1 MRNSRLGLA
10 LALVACIALS
20 TLRAQEITLVDQ
32 LREQI
37 KTTETLLEQSTRN
50 NEKAQL
56 QKQLDRLRRELE
68 NQEERLRLLQK
79 EKELERTLAAT
90 PEGALRDM
98 IRRNDLST
106 DHLEKEIAA
115 KESAIRELEGQRD
128 SLVEQRAAVR
138 PDNDKLAVAAADLEE
153 RIFAARDAI
162 GALQV
167 ERDSLKRELEF
178 AQQIDRVETRLK
190 EAQTLKRPTL
200 AAVVSLRTDVLQR
213 DHDIGAEA
221 ALRGNHEA
229 SREVARATLEL
240 ARQKL
245 AQIDEEIAL
254 KEKQTGLFNSNAQV
268 ARLLSIARSQK
279 KYLDQR
285 LTSAERTV
293 AAWDRMIR
301 ADERLTDLMSHEATW
316 LQIASDKMQDAY
328 VRRLAIP
335 AAIIVGLCILYL
347 LISRLVLP
355 AVQHRENL
363 LLTRRFGR
371 YLLLLA
377 SVIVI
382 GAFLFEDLRLFATTL
397 GIVSAAI
404 VIALQDVC
412 AAMAGWVVIITGGKF
427 RIGDRVEIDGTH
439 GDVLDIELL
448 RTTMLEVGQ
457 RLSTDDKSRAGQ
469 GVDHPTGRVIVLP
482 NSFVLKT
489 KVFNSSHGHPYIWRS
504 EVFTFTYESPWREAE
519 EVLRQVFTDETSTA
533 FDEARRAAA
542 AMEKRYGMSDAEYQ
556 PKILMKLADSGFE
569 FTCLH
574 VCHFRNVDQARSRIH
589 HGLARH
595 LLDHPRLAL
604 AYPTQREFGVHE
616 NEVLPFGGISR
627 PGSVTAPAA
636 PTPIPPITIAERP
649 IARRQPSASEN

>member
-1 MRNSRLGLA
+1 MRSLRLALAMACLAGLA
-10 LALVACIALS
+10 LPRLS
-20 TLRAQEITLVDQ
+20 GQEITLVDQ

-68 NQEERLRLLQK
+68 NQEERLRLRAK
-79 EKELERTLAAT
+79 ERELERTLSAT

-98 IRRNDLST
+98 IRRNDLSSE
-106 DHLEKEIAA
+106 HLEKEIAA
-115 KESAIRELEGQRD
+115 RESSLAALEAERD
-128 SLVEQRAAVR
+128 SLVEQRSALR
-138 PDNDKLAVAAADLEE
+138 PDSDKQAVASAELEE
-153 RIFAARDAI
+153 RIFAARDGI
-162 GALQV
+162 FALQV
-167 ERDSLKRELEF
+167 ERDALKRELELS
-178 AQQIDRVETRLK
+178 QHIDRIEARLK
-190 EAQTLKRPTL
+190 EAQTLKRPSL
-200 AAVVSLRTDVLQR
+200 AAVLSLRSDLLQR
-213 DHDIGAEA
+213 DHDLGTEQ
-221 ALRGNHEA
+221 ALQQNHQA

-268 ARLLSIARSQK
+268 MRLLSIARSQK

-285 LTSAERTV
+285 LTASERTV
-293 AAWDRMIR
+293 TAWDRLIS
-301 ADERLTDLMSHEATW
+301 AGERVHDLLARESTW
-316 LQIASDKMQDAY
+316 LQIAYDRAQSAY
-328 VRRLAIP
+328 VRRLAMP
-335 AAIIVGLCILYL
+335 AGIIIALVAIYL
-347 LISRLVLP
+347 LVSQLVLP

-377 SVIVI
+377 SVVVV

-412 AAMAGWVVIITGGKF
+412 AAVAGWVVIITGGKF
-427 RIGDRVEIDGTH
+427 RIGDRVEIDGTR

-448 RTTMLEVGQ
+448 RTTLLEVGHG
-457 RLSTDDKSRAGQ
+457 LSSDEAASAGM
-469 GVDHPTGRVIVLP
+469 GIEHPTGRVIVLP

-489 KVFNSSHGHPYIWRS
+489 KVFNASHGHPYVWRR

-519 EVLRQVFTDETSTA
+519 EVLKQVFADETSAA

-542 AMEKRYGMSDAEYQ
+542 KMEKRYGMSDAEYQ

-595 LLDHPRLAL
+595 LLEHPRLAL
-604 AYPTQREFGVHE
+604 AYPTQREFGAHE
-616 NEVLPFGGISR
+616 NEVLPFGG
-627 PGSVTAPAA
+627 VAKPATMLPSS
-636 PTPIPPITIAERP
+636 PTPLPPITIAERP